1 MKIYN
6 RFILALASILLVTTV
21 IMTAAGEANLSLYF
35 TIYTIETLILTELYI
50 YLNPNAKRGLN
61 AVNYMLLAGFLF
73 IVANE
78 VIRILWGIEI
88 L

>member
-6 RFILALASILLVTTV
+6 RFILTLASTLLATIV
-21 IMTAAGEANLSLYF
+21 IMAVAGEAKLSLYF
-35 TIYTIETLILTELYI
+35 TIFIIETLILTELYI

-61 AVNYMLLAGFLF
+61 AVNYILLVGFLF

-78 VIRILWGIEI
+78 VIRIIWGIKI